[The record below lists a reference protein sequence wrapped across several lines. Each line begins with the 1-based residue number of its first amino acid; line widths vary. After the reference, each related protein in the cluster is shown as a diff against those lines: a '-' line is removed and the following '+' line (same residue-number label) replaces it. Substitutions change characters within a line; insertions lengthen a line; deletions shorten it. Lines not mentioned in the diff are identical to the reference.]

1 MEKLTPRQKKFT
13 EEYLIDLNATK
24 AALRAGY
31 SAKTSDKIG
40 YQLLEKTR
48 VKEAL
53 ERAIRKREQ
62 RTEITQ
68 DMVVAQLAKI
78 AFADIRGIVTWE
90 NGELRMRPSDD
101 VDGTTIAEVT
111 QTAVKLNDRMKALE
125 LLGKHLGMFK
135 DKMDV
140 SINGQVVFVDDLH
153 DPQD

>member
-140 SINGQVVFVDDLH
+140 SINGRVVFVDDLH